1 MNVYVWYCM
10 YDAFTHTN
18 TRTTHTN
25 KSLIMHIREEKAY
38 HNNYYPNYYNY
49 NKTLRVALET

>member
-1 MNVYVWYCM
+1 MC
-10 YDAFTHTN
+10 DAFTHTN

>member
-1 MNVYVWYCM
+1 M

-25 KSLIMHIREEKAY
+25 KILITHIREEKAY
-38 HNNYYPNYYNY
+38 DNNYYPNYYNY